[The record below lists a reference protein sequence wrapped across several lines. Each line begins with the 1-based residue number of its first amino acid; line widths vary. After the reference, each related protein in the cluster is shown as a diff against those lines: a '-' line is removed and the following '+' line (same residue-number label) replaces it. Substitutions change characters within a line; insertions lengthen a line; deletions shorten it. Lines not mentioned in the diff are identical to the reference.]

1 MPTKTQPPQ
10 GKRPSDHRFIAPRIS
25 RGRRISFLLHIG
37 DPLNWKIKVSLFFE
51 TCHKPSI
58 RRKSKISRQHRSR
71 CARMAANVK
80 DNRWDG
86 TFDMENFIFRSTQ
99 RRKAK
104 SETLQFR
111 NDGAAPVPVSA
122 GTPRPRENVGEV
134 SFTNFVSFRVSS
146 SWRLLL
152 RRQGLHRPHT
162 LPPVTK

>member
-1 MPTKTQPPQ
+1 
-10 GKRPSDHRFIAPRIS
+10 
-25 RGRRISFLLHIG
+25 
-37 DPLNWKIKVSLFFE
+37 
-51 TCHKPSI
+51 
-58 RRKSKISRQHRSR
+58 
-71 CARMAANVK
+71 MAANVK

-86 TFDMENFIFRSTQ
+86 TFDMENFILRPTQ

-111 NDGAAPVPVSA
+111 NDGAAVSA
-122 GTPRPRENVGEV
+122 GTPCARENVGEV